1 MKKKY
6 TSWKDYAMAALPILS
21 LLMFFFCWLYLA
33 APETSRVPSPIDVW
47 NRFLIVLEIPISRVP
62 LTDHILA
69 SIQRVL
75 IGLGVAILL
84 GIINGM
90 LMALLPTFRAIF
102 MPLFNMLRMVP
113 PIAWIPLFTI
123 WFGVGEFPKLA
134 LIVYGCIVQVSITT
148 YTGISM
154 VPDMFNSVGHIFHA
168 RKLYQLLDIT
178 MPSAVPAIIAGI
190 KAALS
195 TAWMILLSAEMISAK
210 QGLGFLITRGSD
222 SNDIALSMI
231 SMVIIGVLGCTMSV
245 LLTYLERRL
254 CPWKAEIN

>member
-6 TSWKDYAMAALPILS
+6 TSWTDYAMAVLPILS
-21 LLMFFFCWLYLA
+21 LLIFLICWLYLA

-47 NRFLIVLEIPISRVP
+47 NRFLIVLEIPVSRVP
-62 LTDHILA
+62 LINHILA
-69 SIQRVL
+69 SIRRVL
-75 IGLGVAILL
+75 IGLGLTILF

-123 WFGVGEFPKLA
+123 WFGVVEFPKLA
-134 LIVYGCIVQVSITT
+134 LIVYGCIVPVTINT

-154 VPDMFNSVGHIFHA
+154 VPAMFNSVGRIFHA
-168 RKLYQLLDIT
+168 GKAYQLLDIT

-210 QGLGFLITRGSD
+210 EGLGFLITRGSD

-231 SMVIIGVLGCTMSV
+231 SMIIIGVLGCTMSI

-254 CPWKAEIN
+254 CP

>member
-75 IGLGVAILL
+75 IGLGVAIIL

-90 LMALLPTFRAIF
+90 LMALLP
-102 MPLFNMLRMVP
+102 
-113 PIAWIPLFTI
+113 
-123 WFGVGEFPKLA
+123 
-134 LIVYGCIVQVSITT
+134 
-148 YTGISM
+148 
-154 VPDMFNSVGHIFHA
+154 
-168 RKLYQLLDIT
+168 
-178 MPSAVPAIIAGI
+178 
-190 KAALS
+190 
-195 TAWMILLSAEMISAK
+195 
-210 QGLGFLITRGSD
+210 
-222 SNDIALSMI
+222 
-231 SMVIIGVLGCTMSV
+231 
-245 LLTYLERRL
+245 RR
-254 CPWKAEIN
+254 

>member
-1 MKKKY
+1 M
-6 TSWKDYAMAALPILS
+6 TTTAASWKRYGMAVLPILS
-21 LLMFFFCWLYLA
+21 LLIFCLLWLNLA
-33 APETSRVPSPIDVW
+33 APETSRVPSPPDVW
-47 NRFLIVLEIPISRVP
+47 ERFLLLLEIPVSRVP
-62 LTDHILA
+62 LWEHIFISL
-69 SIQRVL
+69 QRVL
-75 IGLGVAILL
+75 IGLGLAIV
-84 GIINGM
+84 GGVINGM
-90 LMALLPTFRAIF
+90 LMALLPTFRAVF

-134 LIVYGCIVQVSITT
+134 LIVYGCIVPVTLNT

-154 VPDMFNSVGHIFHA
+154 VPVMYHSVGEIFHA
-168 RKLYQLLDIT
+168 GKLYRLIDIVF
-178 MPSAVPAIIAGI
+178 PSAVPAMIAGI

-231 SMVIIGVLGCTMSV
+231 SMIIIGALGCTMSI
-245 LLTYLERRL
+245 LLTYLERIL
-254 CPWKAEIN
+254 CPWRTEIN

>member
-6 TSWKDYAMAALPILS
+6 TSWTDYAMAVLPILS
-21 LLMFFFCWLYLA
+21 LLIFLICWLYLA

-47 NRFLIVLEIPISRVP
+47 NRFLIVLEIPVSRVP
-62 LTDHILA
+62 LINHILA
-69 SIQRVL
+69 SIRRVL
-75 IGLGVAILL
+75 IGLGLTILF

-123 WFGVGEFPKLA
+123 WFGVVEFPKLA
-134 LIVYGCIVQVSITT
+134 LIVYGCIVPVTINT

-154 VPDMFNSVGHIFHA
+154 VPAMFNSVGRIFHA
-168 RKLYQLLDIT
+168 GKAYQLLDIT

-210 QGLGFLITRGSD
+210 EGLGFLITRGSD

-231 SMVIIGVLGCTMSV
+231 SMIIIGVLGCTMSI
-245 LLTYLERRL
+245 LLTYLKRRL
-254 CPWKAEIN
+254 CP

>member
-6 TSWKDYAMAALPILS
+6 TSWTDYAMAVLPILS
-21 LLMFFFCWLYLA
+21 LLIFFLCWLYLA

-47 NRFLIVLEIPISRVP
+47 NRFLIVLEIPVSRVP
-62 LTDHILA
+62 LINHILA
-69 SIQRVL
+69 SIRRVL
-75 IGLGVAILL
+75 IGLGLAILF
-84 GIINGM
+84 GIVNGM

-134 LIVYGCIVQVSITT
+134 LIVYGCIVPVTINT

-154 VPDMFNSVGHIFHA
+154 VPAMFNSVGRIFHA
-168 RKLYQLLDIT
+168 GKAYQLLDIT

-195 TAWMILLSAEMISAK
+195 TS
-210 QGLGFLITRGSD
+210 
-222 SNDIALSMI
+222 SMR
-231 SMVIIGVLGCTMSV
+231 C
-245 LLTYLERRL
+245 
-254 CPWKAEIN
+254 

>member
-1 MKKKY
+1 MKKKH
-6 TSWKDYAMAALPILS
+6 TTWKDYAMAVLPVMS
-21 LLMFFFCWLYLA
+21 LLIFLICWLYLA

-62 LTDHILA
+62 LINHILA

-75 IGLGVAILL
+75 IGLGLAILL

-134 LIVYGCIVQVSITT
+134 LIVYGCIVPVTINTF
-148 YTGISM
+148 TGISM

-168 RKLYQLLDIT
+168 GRMHRLLDIT
-178 MPSAVPAIIAGI
+178 MPSAEPAIIAGN
-190 KAALS
+190 KAALR
-195 TAWMILLSAEMISAK
+195 TAWMIMNSAEMISAK
-210 QGLGFLITRGSD
+210 EGLGFLITRGSD

-254 CPWKAEIN
+254 CPWKTEIN